1 MKYFRTKILILLLI
15 TSQSSFSSNSMS
27 LPPDSIINYPCSGN
41 TFWTLNSWGEIQ
53 EWQLNNS
60 AVSGGQIILNNP
72 SSWSLS
78 YCGNSIDQTFFSVI
92 IGGITYYNSPSWTVI
107 NIPSMGYCNSAGYK
121 QFQYYISGYD
131 LYYYNGTNL
140 SFLFNANFQIADL
153 SVDTLGRAWVV
164 TEDFSN
170 NAFLK
175 VVDTLG
181 NILSTY
187 TYSNVISLTNAY
199 GMFSLNNTIYVG
211 FGNNN
216 PVFPGKIV
224 PIIINGTSFHFG
236 NPISFPETQSPYF
249 LDMASCQGGRNQIVT
264 GYNSQS
270 RAKRK
275 VFPNPTTN
283 VLNINYDNITS
294 IDLFNSIG
302 DKLATFSPDTKT
314 INFHDFNLGMYTL
327 KIMVDNRAFYEK
339 IILTK

>member
-1 MKYFRTKILILLLI
+1 MKYFKTKILILLLL
-15 TSQSSFSSNSMS
+15 TSQSSFSSNSMV

-53 EWQLNNS
+53 EWQLNNG

-78 YCGNSIDQTFFSVI
+78 YCGNSIDQTFFSGIV
-92 IGGITYYNSPSWTVI
+92 GGITYYNSPSWSVI
-107 NIPSMGYCNSAGYK
+107 NNPSMGYSNSAGYK
-121 QFQYYISGYD
+121 QFQYYMSGYS
-131 LYYYNGTNL
+131 LYYYNGSNL
-140 SFLFNANFQIADL
+140 SYLFNANFQVADI

-164 TEDFSN
+164 IEDFSN

-175 VVDTLG
+175 VVDTSG
-181 NILSTY
+181 TILSTY
-187 TYSNVISLTNAY
+187 TYSNAISLTNAY
-199 GMFSLNNTIYVG
+199 GMFSLNDTIYVG

-216 PVFPGKIV
+216 PVFPAKIV
-224 PIIINGTSFHFG
+224 PVIINGTSFHFG
-236 NPISFPETQSPYF
+236 NPISFPETQFPYF

-270 RAKRK
+270 RPKLK
-275 VFPNPTTN
+275 IFPNPTTDII
-283 VLNINYDNITS
+283 NINYDNITS

-314 INFHDFNLGMYTL
+314 INFHNFNLGIYTL
-327 KIMVDNRAFYEK
+327 KIIVDNKAFYEK
-339 IILTK
+339 IVLTK